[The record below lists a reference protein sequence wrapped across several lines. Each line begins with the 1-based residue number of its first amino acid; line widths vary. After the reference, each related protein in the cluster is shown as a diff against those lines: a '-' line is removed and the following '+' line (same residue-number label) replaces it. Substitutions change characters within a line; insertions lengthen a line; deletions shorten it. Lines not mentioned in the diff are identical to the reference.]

1 MSNLLKVKHIAALFL
16 FFFLFANC
24 KKKKGI
30 DATEWKDESLKI
42 TSKLCE
48 KYRNCADAS
57 WTGVP
62 DKLKD
67 FTKSRLDEANC
78 QKEFRNSN
86 AYRLLG
92 GDPKL
97 IITSYRECSEKILSS
112 SCEALKK
119 GIIETIAA
127 CNEFQKIQ
135 QVN

>member
-1 MSNLLKVKHIAALFL
+1 MRYLAVIFL
-16 FFFLFANC
+16 ILFLFANC

-42 TSKLCE
+42 TSRICE
-48 KYRNCADAS
+48 KYRSCADAS
-57 WTGVP
+57 WPGVP
-62 DKLKD
+62 DKLKE

-92 GDPKL
+92 GDPKI
-97 IITSYRECSEKILSS
+97 IITSYRECSEKIFSA

-119 GIIETIAA
+119 GVIETIAA
-127 CNEFQKIQ
+127 CNEFKKIQ